1 MPDKEMYLRKLIHH
15 LHLTQRFYKS
25 YPQFSLSMD
34 QLGKFIPLPAV
45 SILFYYKLF
54 SFLITKDKPNCT
66 TISFF
71 QADMSVK
78 TTFTWY
84 LKNLSQHT
92 ASPLSKETTH
102 MTKDCVIAFQRES
115 SLTFARVHDIQLKQ
129 ETISI
134 CFIFLN

>member
-1 MPDKEMYLRKLIHH
+1 MSDKEMYLRKLIHH

-34 QLGKFIPLPAV
+34 QLGNFILLPVV

-54 SFLITKDKPNCT
+54 SFLITKDKPNST
-66 TISFF
+66 AIPFF

-78 TTFTWY
+78 TSFTWY

-92 ASPLSKETTH
+92 ATPMSKGTKH
-102 MTKDCVIAFQRES
+102 MTKDCVIAFLRES
-115 SLTFARVHDIQLKQ
+115 SLTFARVHDIHIQQ

-134 CFIFLN
+134 CFIF